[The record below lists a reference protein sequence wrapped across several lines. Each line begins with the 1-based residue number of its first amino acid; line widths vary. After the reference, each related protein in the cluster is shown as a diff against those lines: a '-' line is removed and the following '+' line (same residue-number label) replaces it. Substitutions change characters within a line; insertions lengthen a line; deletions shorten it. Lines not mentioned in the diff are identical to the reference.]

1 MSIEEK
7 IYIFKQITEYI
18 TLSSSQLGD
27 IIELI
32 DDEKWMVNAYLCGI
46 AKIYDL
52 KINHDF
58 IKIRCKQP
66 EVMKKIY
73 NAFGI
78 LNLFSIQR
86 LNGMY
91 WLDLGLFEER
101 IVAKILI
108 ELAKV
113 EGFDKIINASLN
125 GKAIP
130 VFTKEIADKMNFNQG
145 ILEFMYL
152 CSNE

>member
-1 MSIEEK
+1 
-7 IYIFKQITEYI
+7 
-18 TLSSSQLGD
+18 
-27 IIELI
+27 
-32 DDEKWMVNAYLCGI
+32 
-46 AKIYDL
+46 
-52 KINHDF
+52 
-58 IKIRCKQP
+58 
-66 EVMKKIY
+66 MKKIY

-130 VFTKEIADKMNFNQG
+130 VFTKEIADKLNFNQG